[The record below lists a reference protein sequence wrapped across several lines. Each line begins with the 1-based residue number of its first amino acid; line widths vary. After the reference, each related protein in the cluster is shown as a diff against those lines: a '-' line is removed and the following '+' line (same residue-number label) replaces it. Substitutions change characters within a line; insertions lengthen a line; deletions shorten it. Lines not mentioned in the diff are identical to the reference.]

1 MDRITLRINI
11 GLAVALVTALWWL
24 AFGIGEYFL
33 KAGYTAG
40 LIEGGLLSGLIFL
53 LGFIAY
59 RFRVA
64 GGWLL
69 VFAGVFPAA
78 FYLANGSFNWPVLLL
93 LSLPLIVSG
102 ILFVLE

>member
-1 MDRITLRINI
+1 MDRINLRMHI
-11 GLAVALVTALWWL
+11 GLAVALVAALWWL
-24 AFGIGEYFL
+24 AFGIGEYFY
-33 KAGYTAG
+33 KAGSIFS
-40 LIEGGLLSGLIFL
+40 LVNGGVLAGLIFL
-53 LGFIAY
+53 LVFFAY

-78 FYLANGSFNWPVLLL
+78 FCLSNGSFNWAVLLL